1 MKIFKNK
8 KKVIISVI
16 VSILVI
22 AFIVFLP
29 LIHYCT
35 NYLIH
40 CNNPF
45 VILGVSKFEVLG
57 NTAEEIDQKYDFNE
71 MLNEYDEN
79 GNLTRKYIIIPVKY
93 FRYEYLEPCDME
105 GVHICVTFVD
115 DIAVKVEGRQVLPG
129 YDINR
134 KWNAEFGDWFTRYPY
149 LGFID

>member
-57 NTAEEIDQKYDFNE
+57 NTAEEIDQKYMYVYLIVRKDDKRKIALLGDIYMTE
-71 MLNEYDEN
+71 RLN
-79 GNLTRKYIIIPVKY
+79 TK
-93 FRYEYLEPCDME
+93 
-105 GVHICVTFVD
+105 
-115 DIAVKVEGRQVLPG
+115 
-129 YDINR
+129 
-134 KWNAEFGDWFTRYPY
+134 
-149 LGFID
+149 